1 MSSFYEFVD
10 NVLQKALPLAAR
22 RIPQDKL
29 PGKEPCRIRHA
40 FLPSPINGKSGII
53 NILVLPQS
61 FGLIDHI
68 EDQLIKLRDYILSKN
83 CLLVV
88 ISEEEKTNSLGNVG
102 DFIDQRLAIPS
113 PNFLWLRCFQDKEY
127 RTTID
132 HDLFEGLDVVIREL
146 WEGSI
151 DYVGPTAGEQQVNL
165 ELMED
170 QCWSCHRPMR
180 TVTGIAFPNKQLSR
194 WDNPDWMYYNQLLPL
209 SSLEGGHARMI
220 RQYVDQLRTANP
232 LITPVGNRYS
242 HTVQESYFAASCPHC
257 KVLRGDFHVMDDRMR
272 YLHSL
277 DSRSSGQLEYHSI
290 MLRVNDKLLSA
301 LREGAE
307 FCPHACWMG
316 WERKPVLTLLR
327 PQQGN

>member
-1 MSSFYEFVD
+1 MNSSITRCKKPFLWAV
-10 NVLQKALPLAAR
+10 R

-29 PGKEPCRIRHA
+29 PGKEPCRILHA

-53 NILVLPQS
+53 NLLVLPQS
-61 FGLIDHI
+61 FGLTDHI
-68 EDQLIKLRDYILSKN
+68 EDQLIELRNYVLSKN

-88 ISEEEKTNSLGNVG
+88 IGEEEKTNSLGDVG
-102 DFIDQRLAIPS
+102 DFIDERLAIPS
-113 PNFLWLRCFQDKEY
+113 PNFLWLRCFRDKEY

-132 HDLFEGLDVVIREL
+132 HDLYEGLDVLIRDL
-146 WEGSI
+146 WEGSL
-151 DYVGPTAGEQQVNL
+151 DYVGPTTGEQRVNL

-180 TVTGIAFPNKQLSR
+180 TVTG
-194 WDNPDWMYYNQLLPL
+194 
-209 SSLEGGHARMI
+209 
-220 RQYVDQLRTANP
+220 TANP

-242 HTVQESYFAASCPHC
+242 QTVQEIYFAASCPYC
-257 KVLRGDFHVMDDRMR
+257 KALRGDFHVLDDRMR

-277 DSRSSGQLEYHSI
+277 DSRSSGQLEYHPI
-290 MLRVNDKLLSA
+290 MLRDDDKLLSA

-307 FCPHACWMG
+307 FCPHACGMG